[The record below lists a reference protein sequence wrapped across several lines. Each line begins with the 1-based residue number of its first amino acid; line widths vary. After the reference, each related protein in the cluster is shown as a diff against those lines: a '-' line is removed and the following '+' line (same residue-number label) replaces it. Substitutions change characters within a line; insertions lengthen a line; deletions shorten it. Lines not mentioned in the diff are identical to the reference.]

1 MGRRIKY
8 GVFFLFGLFCNTAFK
23 MCFEVMG
30 CTCVG
35 VRCVPRISCRAGL
48 QSGFMASSA
57 LSGPGGQ
64 LGCGMSTGEVKIKLR
79 GIHIA
84 VCMQSGS
91 MLVSSIAWECI
102 GAGRAHSSACF
113 LGWLRPFLPCAPMLG
128 QHSAVLCKQDLAD
141 SSPVRKTGCSCAES
155 YSLCNLQLP
164 STLV

>member
-1 MGRRIKY
+1 MYMRGGEVCATNQLQSRAAI
-8 GVFFLFGLFCNTAFK
+8 GLH
-23 MCFEVMG
+23 
-30 CTCVG
+30 
-35 VRCVPRISCRAGL
+35 GL
-48 QSGFMASSA
+48 QCSVRARGAA
-57 LSGPGGQ
+57 GV
-64 LGCGMSTGEVKIKLR
+64 CGMSTGEVKIKLR
-79 GIHIA
+79 GIHTA

-91 MLVSSIAWECI
+91 MLVSCIAWECI

-113 LGWLRPFLPCAPMLG
+113 LGWLRPFLPRAPMLG